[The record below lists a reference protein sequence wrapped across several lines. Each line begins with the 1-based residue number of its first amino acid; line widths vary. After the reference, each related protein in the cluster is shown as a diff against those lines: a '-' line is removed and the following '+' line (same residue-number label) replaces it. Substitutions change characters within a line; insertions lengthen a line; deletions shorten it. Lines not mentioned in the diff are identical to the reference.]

1 MVRFE
6 NIKVGDKIICTK
18 RGCGLNYSCVAI
30 VKKVNKT
37 SADFLHVDVMDG
49 MFVSDTK
56 FDYDTCYDV
65 KKLSTKKIDMHLM
78 VNDINTVI
86 RYASLKPYYL
96 TFHVE
101 ILKDI
106 EIIKYIK
113 KLGIKVGLAINPETR
128 VEKLI
133 PYLKDIDLILF
144 MSVSPGRGG
153 QKFKDSTVNKIK
165 KIRSVLP
172 SNVLISI
179 DGGVNDI
186 TSKLCKNAD
195 ILVVGSFITDS
206 ENYQLQI
213 EKIRKTLD

>member
-1 MVRFE
+1 MKE
-6 NIKVGDKIICTK
+6 SGNMKVSVSVLSSYDNLEESI
-18 RGCGLNYSCVAI
+18 
-30 VKKVNKT
+30 KKVNKT

-49 MFVSDTK
+49 KFVPDTK

-106 EIIKYIK
+106 EVIKYIK

-133 PYLKDIDLILF
+133 PYLKEIDLILF

-179 DGGVNDI
+179 DGGVNDKTLEKVKEAKCDMLVSGSYI
-186 TSKLCKNAD
+186 TSSD
-195 ILVVGSFITDS
+195 D
-206 ENYQLQI
+206 Y
-213 EKIRKTLD
+213 EKRVLSLK